1 MTSTSTTNNTNQSTT
16 PVNKKWFTFSNIITI
31 VLVLFMLIMFFSP
44 EVKGIVIQGL
54 MKVGLFQPD
63 LPENAGG
70 NSTPVQQAPDEQVT
84 FTDVKGGTIS
94 LSDQKGKVV
103 FMNFW
108 ATWCPPCIAEMPS
121 INSLYSKYKDNKN
134 VIFIMVDV
142 DGKIDASI
150 AFMKKRKL
158 NLPVY
163 IPSSAIPQE
172 YFSGSMP
179 TTAILDKSGNIAF
192 HHLGGADYGNPEV
205 SAFIDKLA
213 K

>member
-1 MTSTSTTNNTNQSTT
+1 MIPTTENYNDTT
-16 PVNKKWFTFSNIITI
+16 KPYKKWFTFSNISTALLAI
-31 VLVLFMLIMFFSP
+31 FMLVMLFSP
-44 EVKGIVIQGL
+44 DFKGLVIQGL

-63 LPENAGG
+63 IPENLKE
-70 NSTPVQQAPDEQVT
+70 NSVPIQQAPSKQVS
-84 FTDVKGGTIS
+84 FTDVKGKTIN

-121 INSLYSKYKDNKN
+121 INGLYLKYKDNKN

-142 DGKIDASI
+142 DGKIEAST
-150 AFMKKRKL
+150 AFMQKRKF

-163 IPSSAIPQE
+163 IPASEIPQD

-179 TTAILDKSGNIAF
+179 TTVILDKQGNIAF
-192 HHLGGADYGNPEV
+192 HHTGGADYENPKV
-205 SAFIDKLA
+205 SAFIDKLIR
-213 K
+213 